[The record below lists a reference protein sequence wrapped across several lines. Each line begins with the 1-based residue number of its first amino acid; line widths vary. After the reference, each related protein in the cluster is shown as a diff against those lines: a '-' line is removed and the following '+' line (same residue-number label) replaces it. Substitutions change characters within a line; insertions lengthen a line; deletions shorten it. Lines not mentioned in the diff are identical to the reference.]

1 MSMKYLFINT
11 AGAFSQDYKTYGFK
25 NEIKIW
31 EEYAGTAKNVLL
43 SEAPFS
49 SKCVKAC
56 LDLGS
61 RERSSCLWITKDKAS
76 KRLVCVSSLKGIA
89 SGKRRDFTGR
99 VIFDSVAL
107 VSSCLVGSPEESET
121 LLEHESIARGFAGAT
136 LDQSVALDSSA
147 NMEDFNKDLFPFSDV
162 NSFFESL
169 PSDISD
175 IGMSPSVQGGLGP
188 TESITHLLKQLDHSF
203 SVSRQDSLLQDSGRH
218 PEATFGAT
226 RKASQSDRKCFLDDA
241 IEAVEEK
248 GEELASE
255 LVGEEHA
262 GRVFRGLKTLR
273 GRLFQWNPM
282 KPSRSVNSP
291 SGDAKSAVSPG
302 SKRSVSE
309 NAAISIVTISSMPS
323 RQLLSRLVHE
333 AFLSA
338 SQSESV
344 SIGLLIGGGDP
355 GDMIYG
361 AGKVPA
367 ETLFVV
373 IRG

>member
-11 AGAFSQDYKTYGFK
+11 ASAFSQDYKTYGYK
-25 NEIKIW
+25 NQAEMW
-31 EEYAGTAKNVLL
+31 LECATAVTNVLRA
-43 SEAPFS
+43 EAPFFG
-49 SKCVKAC
+49 KCIKAC

-76 KRLVCVSSLKGIA
+76 RKMVCASSLKGIA
-89 SGKRRDFTGR
+89 SAKRRDFTGR

-162 NSFFESL
+162 NSFFKSL

-175 IGMSPSVQGGLGP
+175 IGMIPSVQGGLGP
-188 TESITHLLKQLDHSF
+188 TESITHLLKQLDLSF
-203 SVSRQDSLLQDSGRH
+203 SVSRQDSLFQDSGRH
-218 PEATFGAT
+218 PEANLRAS

-273 GRLFQWNPM
+273 GGLFQWNPM
-282 KPSRSVNSP
+282 KPNRSVNGP
-291 SGDAKSAVSPG
+291 SGDTKSPVSPG
-302 SKRSVSE
+302 SKKSVSE
-309 NAAISIVTISSMPS
+309 NGAISIVTISSMPS

-338 SQSESV
+338 SKSESL

-361 AGKVPA
+361 AGKDPT

>member
-1 MSMKYLFINT
+1 MSIKYLFINT
-11 AGAFSQDYKTYGFK
+11 AGAFSQDYKTHGYKSQG
-25 NEIKIW
+25 EIW
-31 EEYAGTAKNVLL
+31 MECAAAATNVLRA
-43 SEAPFS
+43 EAPFS
-49 SKCVKAC
+49 GKCVKAC

-61 RERSSCLWITKDKAS
+61 RERSSCLWIMKDKAS
-76 KRLVCVSSLKGIA
+76 RKLVCASSLKGIA
-89 SGKRRDFTGR
+89 SAKRRDFTGR

-175 IGMSPSVQGGLGP
+175 IGMSPSVQGGIGP
-188 TESITHLLKQLDHSF
+188 TESITHLLKQLDLSF

-218 PEATFGAT
+218 PEATFRAS

-282 KPSRSVNSP
+282 KPNRSVNSP
-291 SGDAKSAVSPG
+291 SGDAKSPVSPG

-309 NAAISIVTISSMPS
+309 NGAISIVTISSMPS

-338 SQSESV
+338 SKSESV

-361 AGKVPA
+361 AGKDPA